1 MKRANLGLISA
12 MAVGVLSVPVTARDA
27 QSVQFAAQE
36 QMRNGEVMSLRQIE
50 VRVVPRLADME
61 YLGFDDY
68 DEVNQ
73 IYRLRFIDGNRVFF
87 VYVNARNGK
96 VIRVR

>member
-1 MKRANLGLISA
+1 MSKMNSCLACLTAALLLGGPIA
-12 MAVGVLSVPVTARDA
+12 ARDP
-27 QSVQFAAQE
+27 QSVQVAAQQ

-50 VRVVPRLADME
+50 VRVVPRMPQME

-73 IYRLRFIDGNRVFF
+73 IYRLRFIDGNRVYY
-87 VYVNARNGK
+87 VYVNARNGQ